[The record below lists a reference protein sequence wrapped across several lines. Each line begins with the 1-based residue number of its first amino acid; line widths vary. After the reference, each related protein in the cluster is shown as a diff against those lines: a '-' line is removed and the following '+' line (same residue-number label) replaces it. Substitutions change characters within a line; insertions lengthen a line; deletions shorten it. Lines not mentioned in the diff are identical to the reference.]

1 MASIMGRK
9 LNLLKFFLFMLL
21 PAICVAELT
30 ETTQTFVINEEEP
43 ENSYVGRLGEGL
55 TDDFGPPYVLMPSGD
70 SSGLTIDK
78 TTGIIT
84 TAAVLDRETKS
95 VYNFVVMS
103 LITES
108 LIQAQVNVR
117 DINDN
122 YPRFNVSKRIE
133 LSESANTGSSIHI
146 GSAIDDDTGDNGI
159 VSYAITSGNE
169 NGNFELKGQLSKPFL
184 YLDLVIKKLLDF
196 ENISNYALVISV
208 VDGGQKTGSVMIQIP
223 ILDAND
229 NPPKF
234 DLSRYSA
241 QVREDQ
247 PVGKSVLKVSAT
259 DQDSMENARIT
270 YTMDYQ
276 KDPDRHFSVEP
287 ATGIIRISKPLDYEK
302 TPAFQLSVIAS
313 DNASQPLRDTTS
325 VEIIVIDINE
335 QPANVNLLF
344 LSNDTTA
351 GHIPENSSV
360 GTPVARISVS
370 DPDNPAVYYSNITVT
385 LQGAEPYFGL
395 ETSNNVTFILYVKSG
410 LDREI
415 HPNFNITILAVDG
428 GSPPL
433 QAAKSFT
440 LWIDDIND
448 HAPQFTQSVYEA
460 SVQEQAQEGSSV
472 IQVQA
477 SDQDT
482 GVNSK
487 ITYGIKSHINNSNW
501 FEIDPSLGIVV
512 VRARDTIDCEENP
525 NPWIIITA
533 TDSGTP
539 PRTGSATLKITVLD
553 VNDMQP
559 QFAHTYYQQ
568 IVPENVQVGS
578 CILTVSADDPDCNG
592 NTQLTYQ
599 LSNSSLQTNDKFSL
613 GISSGQLCV
622 KHPLDYE
629 SQHSYTF
636 QVFAVDNGG
645 LTGDTRVQ
653 ITVTDI
659 NDNRPEFYPRNYSQN
674 LDFIEATNPSK
685 DIVTVVAHDIDSG
698 SYGRVFYRIIAGSQ
712 GGAFTINA
720 QSGLISLSASLPLE
734 EKVYVVEVQAY
745 DGGGLTSILSAT
757 VHISV
762 MGNGSP
768 RPSFERATY
777 SFSVPEKADQSTL
790 VGQVL
795 ATVTPSSGQAIH
807 YSITSGDVDD
817 HFYIDR
823 LSGKIFTNNDRLDHE
838 QTTSFLITVMAETD
852 SPPVFGKTQVN
863 ISVEDINDNAPQ
875 FYTQDVNIHVWED
888 EDMAEVL
895 YKVIATDNDSG
906 QNGTVRYSLVE
917 NRDSTFVIDPI
928 TGDIRLQKSL
938 DYEDIKSYTLVIL
951 ARDMGVPPLST
962 NTTLT
967 VYVTN
972 KNDNPPSFL
981 KTFYEVN
988 VAEDLSLS
996 STFLEVQASDQDMD
1010 QITYSLQEMSDL
1022 FGIWP
1027 NNGHMYLKKPLD
1039 REVQHL
1045 YQLFVIAKDN
1055 GKPTQLSATA
1065 TVRILVTDANDNDPE
1080 FSDDIYI
1087 FPVSEDIVSRT
1098 VVGSVTATDKD
1109 IGVNARLEYGFVV
1122 SPGDFIINTYNGE
1135 ISTAV
1140 AMDREAKATYTMDV
1154 VVRDFGDPSRS
1165 DTTTVKIV
1173 LLDINDNTPQFT
1185 SENRGTV
1192 MENQPKGTNVL
1203 KVNADDPD
1211 NEENGTVSYFFDEQ
1225 GSNAL
1230 SLAHF
1235 ELDPK
1240 SGWIT
1245 TAEVLDYEK
1254 STEYH
1259 VVVMAMDY
1267 GTPQKSSSVTITIS
1281 VLNDINEGDINE
1293 DQNMMVDVV
1302 ENTQVGSIVSRIM
1315 LHPSDNSK
1323 VSYFIFAGNDFDLFS
1338 VNKTN
1343 GDIYCIREIDYEV
1356 SSWHTI
1362 GVHAID
1368 ESLVFP
1374 QTSTIKV
1381 NINVLDE
1388 NDNPPLFERDPVVLS
1403 KPENQP
1409 IGQIVYIF
1417 SATDLDSGVN
1427 GSITYSIQKQEP
1439 DSDFFSLDAQ
1449 TGTLRI
1455 KSVIDYEQTKSVTL
1469 LVRAEDNSPFD
1480 ADRLH
1485 STVLVVINIEDE
1497 NDNTPVFKGYSPL
1510 HVSENMPLGYTI
1522 VKLFAVDLDDNVDN
1536 SGNGVVSY
1544 KIVTGNDGSKFALDS
1559 NTGILAISHEL
1570 DRETQASYTLNVSAT
1585 DRGMP
1590 QHISYLEFTV
1600 MVDNV
1605 NDNKPTFFSKSMY
1618 SVEITENNR
1627 PGDFLIALT
1636 ATDSDQGD
1644 NQQIT
1649 YMLPPGTA
1657 GGKFAIDSKT
1667 GALTVTTILDREEQS
1682 SYEFT
1687 AFVFDNG
1694 NPMLYDTTKVIVKVT
1709 DINDHVPEFQ
1719 QDVLELRIPEN
1730 IDLVAFYTV
1739 QAQDLDEG
1747 KNGEVSYTITDGN
1760 LGDHFSIDRITGQLS
1775 CTYLDREERSLY
1787 NLTIQAQ
1794 DGGFKTTTM
1803 VIHIIILDEND
1814 NAPTFI
1820 QDKYTKRLSEDVQI
1834 GTMVRLVSATDR
1846 DENGNGRITYSLGND
1861 TDGMFKVDSVTGNI
1875 TTARHFD
1882 REKKSKYIFKLVAED
1897 NSQYNRKSTTATVEV
1912 TLENVNDNS
1921 PVFQN
1926 VPYIENVSNG
1936 VPPDTSVV
1944 RVTAVDLDLDQ
1955 INYSLSTSSGP
1966 RSLRAFRIDNING
1979 IIYTGQLTDESKG
1992 YHYLHVMAKDLGTP
2006 ARTTTTVV
2014 QIKVGTDRHQ
2024 HLKFTQNTYY
2034 AQVAE
2039 NSQPG
2044 TSVTSVMAQIMEG
2057 SAQGSIQYTFL
2068 EGNGDNIFSISSSGE
2083 ITVSNNEKLD
2093 YETYYKIQLL
2103 VSASNGDLSGYTL
2116 VEISILDVNDN
2127 APQFAQDPY
2136 YTFIREDVL
2145 IGTTVSQVIATDID
2159 SSVNG
2164 MISYS
2169 ILQTNDQDIVFV
2181 IDDSGHITTHL
2192 PLDFEIVQQYRL
2204 EIEAVDRSV
2213 SSTKTGTCI
2222 VTINVVDV
2230 NDQYPKFPPPREENI
2245 TETTPV
2251 GSQIMKVTAN
2261 DRDTFPPLL
2270 YDFDNNGNQDG
2281 RFAINKFTGD
2291 IVLAKPVDHEETNHY
2306 RVALKVTDGNR
2317 TATTVRD
2324 LYIMD
2329 VNDNSPVFVQSSY
2342 QESVKERTKAN
2353 TLVLDVTASDRDG
2366 GLNGEII
2373 YSIETDVDNGFTI
2386 NPSTGAIKTTREVQF
2401 DPDHQTVQLTVTAKD
2416 KGQPARSTATFV
2428 HLLIEPVNSNAPRF
2442 SSSSSTISVT
2452 ENTQIGSSVAQL
2464 VATDADTYQTI
2475 YYSIR
2480 SGNDNNA
2487 FYISHLSGEI
2497 FVNGKLDREEKAIY
2511 DLDIVAEDNVTPILR
2526 GSIMLHVTIEDV
2538 NDMEPQFGQSNYT
2551 VPPLLETYPP
2561 GNSFLKMLASDSD
2574 LGNHARLRYNIISG
2588 NEADIF
2594 EINGSTGDL
2603 KIAASKSLDYELHT
2617 SHRLVVQA
2625 TDCLDCPLEVPR
2637 LSGMAVVVVG
2647 VTDVN
2652 DHLPEFPVPF
2662 YYTVFN
2668 EEQSVKTPVFQAVAY
2683 DGDSGVYGNLSYFI
2697 SDDRFFRIDPVTG
2710 WVYPKIVFDVEN
2722 LPSTVNDIPGSFS
2735 FIVTVSDGR
2744 NASIGARVVIG
2755 DIDEYPPKF
2764 SKPEYDFSVNG
2775 NAEVGTEV
2783 GQVITSDE
2791 DKGTAGILFYFLN
2804 RHNDYFDVNITTG
2817 MIYVKLGFNSNPGSR
2832 RRRDSDHSRHKRSL
2846 TDADKT
2852 LIIEVKSAVADA
2864 RSKSIV
2870 VTIEVDETCPG
2881 CKIIPEAVVESA
2893 GFGGTTMII
2902 VIVFVV
2908 ILVILIVVI
2917 VFIFVRYKQ
2926 RSKKPVAQV
2935 YDAADFTA
2943 FDFAPDSN
2951 QQGITYNEAPAYN
2964 RSNSNNVTS
2973 EVSEHSHH
2981 SVSSGRGS
2989 VDAEDDEEIC
2999 MINAL
3004 QSDLNQSSGFRSKNM
3019 PDSGIQDDDNT
3030 SEPSV
3035 QNSKDYLA
3043 RLGIDSSQ
3051 IPTKNKNTSFSEE
3064 SLPPFSEEGGVLDSV
3079 DDPLDIDYNRL
3090 GPVDNDS
3097 VPVISII
3104 SGSHHTQPRDL
3115 GFHEPEHYAQPG
3127 SMSSVINSEEEYS
3140 GSYNWD
3146 YLLDWGPQYQPLAHV
3161 FSEIARLK
3169 DDTIQPKKRPIQTV
3183 PQTNSVNM
3191 SIKPQVKMIPPPMI
3205 TGAPPQAQPANR
3217 RSSQSSG
3224 GSSSYK
3230 PPRTIAN
3237 SNNTKPPRTIAN
3249 SNNIKNNVSLPSNAR
3264 SPITHEGG
3272 FNTPLTPSFTPSLLP
3287 LATGAPVAGTHN
3299 HNGHNMPSRQQMGA
3313 PSGHQLVISPPHE
3326 CEEELQI

>member
-1 MASIMGRK
+1 MAAKMVGK
-9 LNLLKFFLFMLL
+9 MNLMKYFLLLLL
-21 PAICVAELT
+21 PVTCVAEAS
-30 ETTQTFVINEEEP
+30 ETKQTFHIDEGLP

-55 TDDFGPPYVLMPSGD
+55 ASNFGPPYLLIPNGD
-70 SSGLTIDK
+70 SSGLNIDLNN
-78 TTGIIT
+78 GYIT
-84 TAAVLDRETKS
+84 TASVLDRETKS
-95 VYNFVVMS
+95 VYNFIVMS
-103 LITES
+103 TS
-108 LIQAQVNVR
+108 DGLIQAEVIVR

-122 YPRFNVSKRIE
+122 YPRFNVSRRIE

-159 VSYAITSGNE
+159 KSYEITSGNE

-184 YLDLVIKKLLDF
+184 YMDLVIKKLLDF
-196 ENISNYALVISV
+196 ENISSYALVIGV
-208 VDGGQKTGSVMIQIP
+208 VDGGDKTGSVMIQVQ

-259 DQDSMENARIT
+259 DQDSNENARIT

-276 KDPDRHFSVEP
+276 KDPDRHFGVEP
-287 ATGIIRISKPLDYEK
+287 TTGIIRINKPLDYEK

-370 DPDNPAVYYSNITVT
+370 DPDNPSVYYSNITVT
-385 LQGAEPYFGL
+385 LQGADPYFAL
-395 ETSNNVTFILYVKSG
+395 ETTNNVTFILYVKAG
-410 LDREI
+410 LDREV

-433 QAAKSFT
+433 QAARSFT
-440 LWIDDIND
+440 LWIDDVND

-477 SDQDT
+477 SDQDA
-482 GVNSK
+482 GVNSH
-487 ITYGIKSHINNSNW
+487 ITYGIKSHVNNSNW
-501 FEIDPSLGIVV
+501 FDIEPSLGIVV

-539 PRTGSATLKITVLD
+539 PKTGSATVQITVLD

-613 GISSGQLCV
+613 GISSGQICV
-622 KHPLDYE
+622 QQPLDYE
-629 SQHSYTF
+629 TQQSYTF
-636 QVFAVDNGG
+636 QVFAVDSGG

-674 LDFIEATNPSK
+674 LDFVEATNPSK

-698 SYGRVFYRIIAGSQ
+698 SYGRVFYRIISGSQ

-734 EKVYVVEVQAY
+734 EKVYVVEVEAY
-745 DGGGLTSILSAT
+745 DGGGLASVQAAT
-757 VHISV
+757 VYISV

-807 YSITSGDVDD
+807 YSISSGDVDN

-823 LSGKIFTNNDRLDHE
+823 LSGKIFTNDDQLDHE

-863 ISVEDINDNAPQ
+863 ISVEDINDNAPE
-875 FYTQDVNIHVWED
+875 FFTQDVDIHVWED

-895 YKVIATDNDSG
+895 YKVIATDKDSG

-917 NRDSTFVIDPI
+917 NRDSTFIIDQV
-928 TGDIRLQKSL
+928 TGEIRLQKSL
-938 DYEDIKSYTLVIL
+938 DYEDIKFYTLVIS
-951 ARDMGVPPLST
+951 ARDLGDPPQST
-962 NTTLT
+962 TTNLN

-996 STFLEVQASDQDMD
+996 STFLEVQASDRDMD
-1010 QITYSLQEMSDL
+1010 QITYSLQEVSDL

-1045 YQLFVIAKDN
+1045 YQLYVIAKDN
-1055 GKPTQLSATA
+1055 GKPSQLTATA

-1080 FSDDIYI
+1080 FSDNLYI
-1087 FPVSEDIVSRT
+1087 FAVSEDIASRT
-1098 VVGSVTATDKD
+1098 VVGSVSATDQD
-1109 IGVNARLEYGFVV
+1109 INDNARLEYAFVV
-1122 SPGDFIINTYNGE
+1122 QQSDFIINIYNGE
-1135 ISTAV
+1135 ISTSV
-1140 AMDREAKATYTMDV
+1140 AMDREAQSTYTMDV
-1154 VVRDFGDPSRS
+1154 MVRDFGTPSRS
-1165 DTTTVKIV
+1165 DTTTVRIV

-1185 SENRGTV
+1185 SDNRGSV
-1192 MENQPKGTNVL
+1192 MENQPKGTDVL
-1203 KVNADDPD
+1203 KVSAQDPD
-1211 NEENGTVSYFFDEQ
+1211 NEENGTVSYYFDEQ

-1230 SLAHF
+1230 SLKHF

-1245 TAEVLDYEK
+1245 TAEVLDYERN
-1254 STEYH
+1254 TEYS
-1259 VVVMAMDY
+1259 VVVVAVDY
-1267 GTPQKSSSVTITIS
+1267 GTPQKSSSVIITIS

-1293 DQNMMVDVV
+1293 DQNMTVDVV
-1302 ENTQVGSIVSRIM
+1302 ENTRVGSIVDRIK
-1315 LHPSDNSK
+1315 LHPTDNSK
-1323 VSYFIFAGNDFDLFS
+1323 VSYFIFAGNDFELFS
-1338 VNKTN
+1338 VNKSN
-1343 GDIYCIREIDYEV
+1343 GDIYCIRDIDYEV

-1381 NINVLDE
+1381 NINVLDV
-1388 NDNPPLFERDPVVLS
+1388 NDNPPLFERNPIILS

-1427 GSITYSIQKQEP
+1427 GSITYSIQNQEP
-1439 DSDFFSLDAQ
+1439 DSGFLSLDAQ
-1449 TGTLRI
+1449 TGALRI
-1455 KSVIDYEQTKSVTL
+1455 KSMIDYEQTKTVTL
-1469 LVRAEDNSPFD
+1469 LVQAEDNSPVST
-1480 ADRLH
+1480 DRLH

-1497 NDNTPVFKGYSPL
+1497 NDNAPKFGSYPPI
-1510 HVSENMPLGYTI
+1510 HVLENMPVGYTI
-1522 VKLFAVDLDDNVDN
+1522 VKLFAVDLDDNVEN

-1544 KIVTGNDGSKFALDS
+1544 KIVTGNDGAKFTLDS
-1559 NTGILAISHEL
+1559 NTGILSIGNEL
-1570 DRETQASYTLNVSAT
+1570 DRETKASYALNVSAT

-1590 QHISYLEFTV
+1590 QHTSFLELTIL
-1600 MVDNV
+1600 VDNV
-1605 NDNKPTFFSKSMY
+1605 NDNPPTFFSKRVY
-1618 SVEITENNR
+1618 NVDIIENNS

-1636 ATDSDQGD
+1636 ATDSDLGD

-1657 GGKFAIDSKT
+1657 GGKFAIDSQT

-1694 NPMLYDTTKVIVKVT
+1694 NPMLYDTTKVVVKVT
-1709 DINDHVPEFQ
+1709 DVNDHVPQFQ
-1719 QDVLELRIPEN
+1719 QSVLELRIPEN

-1739 QAQDLDEG
+1739 RAQDLDEG
-1747 KNGEVSYTITDGN
+1747 RNGEISYTITDGN
-1760 LGDHFSIDRITGQLS
+1760 LGDHFSIDRVTGQLS
-1775 CTYLDREERSLY
+1775 CTYLDREERSEY

-1794 DGGFKTTTM
+1794 DGGLNSRTM
-1803 VIHIIILDEND
+1803 LIHITVLDEND

-1820 QDKYTKRLSEDVQI
+1820 QDKYTKRISEDVEI

-1882 REKKSKYIFKLVAED
+1882 HEKKSRYIFKLVAED

-1912 TLENVNDNS
+1912 TLDNVNDNS
-1921 PVFQN
+1921 PIFQN
-1926 VPYIENVSNG
+1926 VPYIANISF
-1936 VPPDTSVV
+1936 DATADR
-1944 RVTAVDLDLDQ
+1944 RVIRVMATDRDLDQ
-1955 INYSLSTSSGP
+1955 ISYSLSTSSGD
-1966 RSLRAFRIDNING
+1966 RSLRAFRIDNNG
-1979 IIYTGQLTDESKG
+1979 DIYTRQFTTESKG
-1992 YHYLHVMAKDLGTP
+1992 YHYLHVMAKDLGSP
-2006 ARTTTTVV
+2006 SRTTTTVV
-2014 QIKVGTDRHQ
+2014 QIKVGNERHA
-2024 HLKFTQNTYY
+2024 HLKFTQDTYY
-2034 AQVAE
+2034 AQLEE
-2039 NSQPG
+2039 NSNTG
-2044 TSVTSVMAQIMEG
+2044 TVVTTVTAQVMEG
-2057 SAQGSIQYTFL
+2057 SLQGSIQYSFV
-2068 EGNGDNIFSISSSGE
+2068 EGNNDNIFSISSSGE
-2083 ITVSNNEKLD
+2083 IRVNNNEKLD
-2093 YETYYKIQLL
+2093 YEMYEKIQLL
-2103 VSASNGDLSGYTL
+2103 VSARNGDLVGYSL
-2116 VEISILDVNDN
+2116 VEIAVLDMNDN

-2136 YTFIREDVL
+2136 FTFIREDVP
-2145 IGTTVSQVIATDID
+2145 IGTTVSQVIATDLD

-2169 ILQTNDQDIVFV
+2169 ILQTNDQDVVFV
-2181 IDDSGHITTHL
+2181 INDSGHITTHL
-2192 PLDFEIVQQYRL
+2192 PLDFEIVQKYHL
-2204 EIEAVDRSV
+2204 EIEAVDRALTA
-2213 SSTKTGTCI
+2213 TKTGTCV

-2230 NDQYPKFPPPREENI
+2230 NDQSPKFPPPRDENI
-2245 TETTPV
+2245 TETTAV
-2251 GSQIMKVTAN
+2251 GSQIMRVTAN

-2270 YDFDNNGNQDG
+2270 YDFTHDSNQEG

-2291 IVLAKPVDHEETNHY
+2291 VVLARPVDHEGTNHY
-2306 RVALKVTDGNR
+2306 VVGLQVTDGNK
-2317 TATTVRD
+2317 TVPTKIN

-2329 VNDNSPVFVQSSY
+2329 VNDNSPMFVQSSY
-2342 QESVKERTKAN
+2342 QETVMESTLAN
-2353 TLVLDVTASDRDG
+2353 VLVLYVTATDLDSG
-2366 GLNGEII
+2366 TNGEII
-2373 YSIETDVDNGFTI
+2373 YSIETGVDSGFTI
-2386 NPSTGAIKTTREVQF
+2386 DPSTGAITTTREVQF
-2401 DPDHQTVQLTVTAKD
+2401 DPDHQTVQLTVTATD

-2428 HLLIEPVNSNAPRF
+2428 HLVIEPVNSNAPRF
-2442 SSSSSTISVT
+2442 SSSSSTISVM

-2464 VATDADTYQTI
+2464 VATDADSYQTI

-2480 SGNDNNA
+2480 SGNDNNV

-2497 FVNGKLDREEKAIY
+2497 FVNGKLDREVKAEY

-2538 NDMEPQFGQSNYT
+2538 NDVKPRFGQTNYT
-2551 VPPLLETYPP
+2551 VPPLLETYPS
-2561 GNSFLKMLASDSD
+2561 GSSFLTMLASDGD
-2574 LGNHARLRYNIISG
+2574 IENHARLQYNIVSG
-2588 NEADIF
+2588 NEAGIF
-2594 EINGSTGDL
+2594 EINSSSGDL

-2617 SHRLVVQA
+2617 SHRLVIQA
-2625 TDCLDCPLEVPR
+2625 TDCLDCPPGVPR
-2637 LSGMAVVVVG
+2637 LSGMAVVIVD

-2652 DHLPEFPVPF
+2652 DHIPEFPVPF

-2668 EEQSVKTPVFQAVAY
+2668 EEQSVKTPVFQAVAH
-2683 DGDSGVYGNLSYFI
+2683 DGDSGIFGELSYSI
-2697 SDDRFFRIDPVTG
+2697 SDDRFFRIDPNTG

-2722 LPSTVNDIPGSFS
+2722 LPTTVNDVPGSFT

-2744 NASIGARVVIG
+2744 NATVGARVVIG
-2755 DIDEYPPKF
+2755 DIDEFPPKF
-2764 SKPEYDFSVNG
+2764 SKPEYSFTVKG

-2783 GQVITSDE
+2783 GQVVTSDD
-2791 DKGTAGILFYFLN
+2791 DKGSAGILYYFLN

-2817 MIYVKLGFNSNPGSR
+2817 IIYVKLGFNSNPGSR
-2832 RRRDSDHSRHKRSL
+2832 RRRDAEHFRHKRSIA
-2846 TDADKT
+2846 DADKT

-2864 RSKSIV
+2864 RSKSAV
-2870 VTIEVDETCPG
+2870 VAIEVDESCTG
-2881 CKIIPEAVVESA
+2881 CQIIPEQTVDSA

-2908 ILVILIVVI
+2908 VLVILVVVI

-2935 YDAADFTA
+2935 YDATDFTA
-2943 FDFAPDSN
+2943 FDFPPNSP
-2951 QQGITYNEAPAYN
+2951 QQGITYNEAPTYN
-2964 RSNSNNVTS
+2964 RSNSNNITS

-2989 VDAEDDEEIC
+2989 VEAEDDEEIC

-3064 SLPPFSEEGGVLDSV
+3064 SLPPFSEESGVLDTV
-3079 DDPLDIDYNRL
+3079 DDPLDIDYTRL
-3090 GPVDNDS
+3090 EPVDNE
-3097 VPVISII
+3097 VGPPISMI

-3183 PQTNSVNM
+3183 PQINSVNT
-3191 SIKPQVKMIPPPMI
+3191 SLKPQVKMIPPPMI
-3205 TGAPPQAQPANR
+3205 TNAPPQAMSQPANR
-3217 RSSQSSG
+3217 RSSQSSA
-3224 GSSSYK
+3224 GSSSY
-3230 PPRTIAN
+3230 
-3237 SNNTKPPRTIAN
+3237 KPPRTIAN
-3249 SNNIKNNVSLPSNAR
+3249 SNNIKNNVSLPSNPR

-3272 FNTPLTPSFTPSLLP
+3272 FNPPLTPSFTPSLLP
-3287 LATGAPVAGTHN
+3287 LATGAPVTSTHN
-3299 HNGHNMPSRQQMGA
+3299 HSGQSMSNRQQMGV

-3326 CEEELQI
+3326 CDQELRI

>member
-1 MASIMGRK
+1 MEV
-9 LNLLKFFLFMLL
+9 LLKMGLFKAIFVLLLL
-21 PAICVAELT
+21 PVICSAEG
-30 ETTQTFVINEEEP
+30 ETKQTFEIDEEKP
-43 ENSYVGRLGEGL
+43 ANSYVGRLGEGL
-55 TDDFGPPYVLMPSGD
+55 DDTFGPPYTLIPNGD
-70 SSGLTIDK
+70 SLGLTIDIN
-78 TTGIIT
+78 TGIIT
-84 TAAVLDRETKS
+84 TASVLDRETKS
-95 VYNFVVMS
+95 SYNFIVMS
-103 LITES
+103 LLTDN
-108 LIQAQVNVR
+108 LIQAEVIVR

-208 VDGGQKTGSVMIQIP
+208 VDGGQKTGSVMIQVP

-247 PVGKSVLKVSAT
+247 LVGKSVLKVSAT

-276 KDPDRHFSVEP
+276 KDPDRHFRVDP
-287 ATGIIRISKPLDYEK
+287 TTGIIRINKPLDYEK

-344 LSNDTTA
+344 LSNETTA

-370 DPDNPAVYYSNITVT
+370 DPDNPTVYYSNITVT
-385 LQGAEPYFGL
+385 LQGADPYFGL
-395 ETSNNVTFILYVKSG
+395 ETSNNVTFILYVKAG
-410 LDREI
+410 LDREL

-440 LWIDDIND
+440 LWIDDVND
-448 HAPQFTQSVYEA
+448 HAPQFTQNIYEA

-477 SDQDT
+477 SDQDA
-482 GVNSK
+482 GPNSH
-487 ITYGIKSHINNSNW
+487 ITYGIKSHLNNSDW

-525 NPWIIITA
+525 NPWITITA
-533 TDSGTP
+533 TDSGMP

-559 QFAHTYYQQ
+559 QFAHTYYHQ

-599 LSNSSLQTNDKFSL
+599 LSNSSLQTSDKFTL
-613 GISSGQLCV
+613 GISSGEICI

-629 SQHSYTF
+629 TQHSYTF

-698 SYGRVFYRIIAGSQ
+698 NYGRVFYRIISGSQ

-734 EKVYVVEVQAY
+734 EKVYVVEVEAY
-745 DGGGLTSILSAT
+745 DGGGLASLLAAT

-777 SFSVPEKADQSTL
+777 SFSVPEKAAQSTL

-795 ATVTPSSGQAIH
+795 AIVTPSNGQAIH
-807 YSITSGDVDD
+807 YSITSGDVDN

-823 LSGKIFTNNDRLDHE
+823 LSGKIFTNDDRLDHE

-895 YKVIATDNDSG
+895 YKVIATDSDG
-906 QNGTVRYSLVE
+906 GVNGTVRYSLVE
-917 NRDSTFVIDPI
+917 NRDSTFVIDPVS
-928 TGDIRLQKSL
+928 GDIRLQKSL
-938 DYEDIKSYTLVIL
+938 DYEDIKSYTLVIQ
-951 ARDMGVPPLST
+951 ARDMGIPPLST
-962 NTTLT
+962 NTTLN
-967 VYVTN
+967 VFVTN
-972 KNDNPPSFL
+972 KNDNPPTFL

-996 STFLEVQASDQDMD
+996 STFLEVQASDLDMD
-1010 QITYSLQEMSDL
+1010 QITYTLQEVSDL

-1027 NNGHMYLKKPLD
+1027 NNGHMYLKMPLD

-1065 TVRILVTDANDNDPE
+1065 TVLILVTDANDNFPE
-1080 FSDDIYI
+1080 FSDNLYI
-1087 FPVSEDIVSRT
+1087 FPVSEDVASRT
-1098 VVGSVTATDKD
+1098 VVGSVTATDRD
-1109 IGVNARLEYGFVV
+1109 IADNAKLEYSFVV
-1122 SPGDFIINTYNGE
+1122 PQTEFIINTYNGE
-1135 ISTAV
+1135 ISTSMAI
-1140 AMDREAKATYTMDV
+1140 DREVKATYTMNV
-1154 VVRDFGDPSRS
+1154 SVRDFGVPSHT
-1165 DTTTVKIV
+1165 DTTVVKIV

-1192 MENQPKGTNVL
+1192 MENQAKGTNVIQ
-1203 KVNADDPD
+1203 VNAIDPD
-1211 NEENGTVSYFFDEQ
+1211 SEENGTVSYFFDEQ
-1225 GSNAL
+1225 GTDAL

-1240 SGWIT
+1240 SGWLT

-1254 STEYH
+1254 SIKYH
-1259 VVVMAMDY
+1259 VVVVAVDY
-1267 GTPQKSSSVTITIS
+1267 GTPQKSSSATITIS
-1281 VLNDINEGDINE
+1281 VLNDVNEGYINE
-1293 DQNMMVDVV
+1293 DINMTIGVV
-1302 ENTQVGSIVSRIM
+1302 ENTPVGSIVGRVK
-1315 LHPSDNSK
+1315 LHQTDNSK
-1323 VSYFIFAGNDFDLFS
+1323 VSYFIFAGNDFSLFS
-1338 VNKTN
+1338 VNHTN
-1343 GDIYCIREIDYEV
+1343 GDIYCIRDIDYEV

-1368 ESLVFP
+1368 QSLVFP

-1388 NDNPPLFERDPVVLS
+1388 NDNPPLFERDPVMLT
-1403 KPENQP
+1403 KPENQQV
-1409 IGQIVYIF
+1409 GQIVYIF
-1417 SATDLDSGVN
+1417 SATDRDSGVN
-1427 GSITYSIQKQEP
+1427 GSITYSIESQEP
-1439 DSDFFSLDAQ
+1439 QLDFFSLDAN

-1455 KSVIDYEQTKSVTL
+1455 KSVIDYEQTKTVTL
-1469 LVRAEDNSPFD
+1469 LVRAEDKSPYP
-1480 ADRLH
+1480 ADRLQ
-1485 STVLVVINIEDE
+1485 STVVVVITIEDE
-1497 NDNTPVFKGYSPL
+1497 NDNTPLFKSYSPL
-1510 HVSENMPLGYTI
+1510 HVLENIPVGDAV

-1544 KIVTGNDGSKFALDS
+1544 KIVAGNDGSKFALDS
-1559 NTGILAISHEL
+1559 HTGILSISHEL
-1570 DRETQASYTLNVSAT
+1570 DRETTGSYTLNISAT

-1590 QHISYLEFTV
+1590 QHMSYLEFSIV
-1600 MVDNV
+1600 VDNV
-1605 NDNKPTFFSKSMY
+1605 NDNPPTFLKRVY
-1618 SVEITENNR
+1618 NVEVTENNSQD
-1627 PGDFLIALT
+1627 DFLIALT
-1636 ATDSDQGD
+1636 ATDVDIGD
-1644 NQQIT
+1644 DQQIT

-1657 GGKFAIDSKT
+1657 GGKFIINSKT
-1667 GALTVTTILDREEQS
+1667 GALKVTSILDREEQS

-1694 NPMLYDTTKVIVKVT
+1694 NPVLYDTATVIVKVT
-1709 DINDHVPEFQ
+1709 DVNDHTPVFQ
-1719 QDVLELRIPEN
+1719 QSVLELRIPEN

-1739 QAQDLDEG
+1739 RAQDLDEG
-1747 KNGEVSYTITDGN
+1747 KNGELSYTILDGN
-1760 LGDHFSIDRITGQLS
+1760 LGDHFSIDRTTGQLS
-1775 CTYLDREERSLY
+1775 CTYLDREDRSSY

-1794 DGGFKTTTM
+1794 DGGFKTASM
-1803 VIHIIILDEND
+1803 VIQVMVLDEND

-1834 GTMVRLVSATDR
+1834 GTMVRLVSASDR

-1882 REKKSKYIFKLVAED
+1882 HEKKSKYIFKLVAED
-1897 NSQYNRKSTTATVEV
+1897 NSQYNRKSTTATIEV
-1912 TLENVNDNS
+1912 TLDNVNDNS
-1921 PVFQN
+1921 PIFQN
-1926 VPYIENVSNG
+1926 VPYIANINYS
-1936 VPPDTSVV
+1936 VPSGTFVV
-1944 RVTAVDLDLDQ
+1944 RVKAADLDLDQ
-1955 INYSLSTSSGP
+1955 INYSLSTTSGD
-1966 RSLRAFRIDNING
+1966 RSLRYFRIDAING
-1979 IIYTGQLTDESKG
+1979 DIYTRAFQAEAKG
-1992 YHYLHVMAKDLGTP
+1992 YHYLHVIAKDLGLP
-2006 ARTTTTVV
+2006 SRTTTTVV
-2014 QIKVGTDRHQ
+2014 QIMVGTDRHA
-2024 HLKFTQNTYY
+2024 HLKFTSPTYY
-2034 AQVAE
+2034 AQVEE
-2039 NSQPG
+2039 NSAPG
-2044 TSVTSVMAQIMEG
+2044 TSVIGVLAQVMEG
-2057 SAQGSIQYTFL
+2057 SLQGNIQYAFV
-2068 EGNGDNIFSISSSGE
+2068 EGNSDNIFSISSSGE
-2083 ITVSNNEKLD
+2083 ITVKNNDKLD
-2093 YETYYKIQLL
+2093 YETFEKIQLL
-2103 VSASNGDLSGYTL
+2103 VSAKNGDLSGYAL
-2116 VEISILDVNDN
+2116 VEVSVLDVNDN

-2136 YTFIREDVL
+2136 YTFIREDVP
-2145 IGTTVSQVIATDID
+2145 IGTTVSQVIATDLD

-2181 IDDSGHITTHL
+2181 IDNSGHITTHL

-2204 EIEAVDRSV
+2204 EIEAVDTGL

-2230 NDQYPKFPPPREENI
+2230 NDQYPKFPPPREENV

-2291 IVLAKPVDHEETNHY
+2291 IILAKPVDHEGTNHY
-2306 RVALKVTDGNR
+2306 RVALKVTDGNK

-2329 VNDNSPVFVQSSY
+2329 VNDNAPMFVQSNY
-2342 QESVKERTKAN
+2342 QESVKERTMAN
-2353 TLVLDVTASDRDG
+2353 TLVLHVTASDHDS
-2366 GLNGEII
+2366 GLNGEIV
-2373 YSIETDVDNGFTI
+2373 YGIETAVDTGFTI
-2386 NPSTGAIKTTREVQF
+2386 NPTTGAITTTREVQF
-2401 DPDHQTVQLTVTAKD
+2401 DPDHPTVQLTVTATD
-2416 KGQPARSTATFV
+2416 RGQLARSTATYV
-2428 HLLIEPVNSNAPRF
+2428 HLIIEPVNNNAPRF
-2442 SSSSSTISVT
+2442 SSSSSTISVV
-2452 ENTQIGSSVAQL
+2452 ENTQVGSSVAQL
-2464 VATDADTYQTI
+2464 VATDADVYQTI
-2475 YYSIR
+2475 HYSIR
-2480 SGNDNNA
+2480 SGNNNNA
-2487 FYISHLSGEI
+2487 FYINHTSGEI
-2497 FVNGKLDREEKAIY
+2497 FVNGKLNREEIADY
-2511 DLDIVAEDNVTPILR
+2511 DLDIVAEDNVTPIMR

-2538 NDMEPQFGQSNYT
+2538 NDMEPRFGQTNYT

-2561 GNSFLKMLASDSD
+2561 STSFLKMLAMDSD
-2574 LGNHARLRYNIISG
+2574 LGNHAKLHYSIISG
-2588 NEADIF
+2588 NDANIF
-2594 EINGSTGDL
+2594 EINSSTGDL

-2625 TDCLDCPLEVPR
+2625 TDCLDCPVNVPR
-2637 LSGMAVVVVG
+2637 LSGIAVVVID

-2668 EEQSVKTPVFQAVAY
+2668 EEQSVKTQVFQAVAF
-2683 DGDSGVYGNLSYFI
+2683 DGDAGRYGELSYAI
-2697 SDDRFFRIDPVTG
+2697 SDDRFFRIDPITG
-2710 WVYPKIVFDVEN
+2710 WVYPKIVFNVES
-2722 LPSTVNDIPGSFS
+2722 LPTNINDIPGSFS

-2744 NASIGARVVIG
+2744 NASVGARVVIG
-2755 DIDEYPPKF
+2755 DIDEYPPQF
-2764 SKPEYDFSVNG
+2764 SKPEYEFSVAG
-2775 NAEVGTEV
+2775 NAEVGAEV
-2783 GQVITSDE
+2783 GQVLTTDADQGSAKIPY
-2791 DKGTAGILFYFLN
+2791 YFLN

-2817 MIYVKLGFNSNPGSR
+2817 MIYVKLGFNSNPGNR
-2832 RRRDSDHSRHKRSL
+2832 RRRDADHSRHKRSL
-2846 TDADKT
+2846 SDADKT
-2852 LIIEVKSAVADA
+2852 LIIEVKSAVANS
-2864 RSKSIV
+2864 RSKSTV
-2870 VTIEVDETCPG
+2870 VTIAVDESCSG
-2881 CKIIPEAVVESA
+2881 CQIIPPVTKNPE

-2908 ILVILIVVI
+2908 VLVILIIVI
-2917 VFIFVRYKQ
+2917 VLIFVRYKQ

-2935 YDAADFTA
+2935 YDATDFNG
-2943 FDFAPDSN
+2943 FDFPQNPDQSG
-2951 QQGITYNEAPAYN
+2951 GITYDEAPTYS
-2964 RSNSNNVTS
+2964 RSNSNNITS

-2989 VDAEDDEEIC
+2989 VEAEDDAEIC
-2999 MINAL
+2999 MINSL

-3064 SLPPFSEEGGVLDSV
+3064 SLPPFSEEGGGLDTV

-3090 GPVDNDS
+3090 GPVDNEPS
-3097 VPVISII
+3097 ISVIS
-3104 SGSHHTQPRDL
+3104 SSHHTQPRDL

-3183 PQTNSVNM
+3183 PQTNSV
-3191 SIKPQVKMIPPPMI
+3191 STTLKPQVKMIPPPMI
-3205 TGAPPQAQPANR
+3205 TNAPPQALSQSATR

-3230 PPRTIAN
+3230 PPRTLA
-3237 SNNTKPPRTIAN
+3237 K

-3264 SPITHEGG
+3264 SPITNEGG
-3272 FNTPLTPSFTPSLLP
+3272 FNPPLTPSFTPSLLP
-3287 LATGAPVAGTHN
+3287 LATGAPVAGTPN
-3299 HNGHNMPSRQQMGA
+3299 HSGHGIPNRQQMGV
-3313 PSGHQLVISPPHE
+3313 PMGHQLVISPPHE
-3326 CEEELQI
+3326 QEQELRI

>member
-1 MASIMGRK
+1 MAVSKKMGLFKVFSI
-9 LNLLKFFLFMLL
+9 LLL
-21 PAICVAELT
+21 PLFCGAQDS
-30 ETTQTFVINEEEP
+30 ETTQSFMIDEEKP
-43 ENSYVGRLGEGL
+43 NNSYVGTLGEGL
-55 TDDFGPPYVLMPSGD
+55 DATFGPPYTLMPNGD
-70 SSGLTIDK
+70 SSGLKIDL
-78 TTGIIT
+78 TNGIIT
-84 TAAVLDRETKS
+84 TASVLDRETKS
-95 VYNFVVMS
+95 EYNFIVMS
-103 LITES
+103 VLNDK
-108 LIQAQVNVR
+108 LIQADVQVR

-122 YPRFNVSKRIE
+122 KPRFNVSSRIE

-169 NGNFELKGQLSKPFL
+169 NGNFELKGKLSKPFL

-276 KDPDRHFSVEP
+276 KDPERHFNVEP
-287 ATGIIRISKPLDYEK
+287 TTGVIRVNKPLDYEK

-313 DNASQPLRDTTS
+313 DNASEPLRDTTS

-344 LSNDTTA
+344 LSNETTA
-351 GHIPENSSV
+351 GHIPENTNV

-370 DPDNPAVYYSNITVT
+370 DPDNPNVYYSNITVT
-385 LQGAEPYFGL
+385 LQGADPYFGL
-395 ETSNNVTFILYVKSG
+395 ETSNNVTFILYVKAG
-410 LDREI
+410 LDRESY
-415 HPNFNITILAVDG
+415 PNFNITILAVDG

-433 QAAKSFT
+433 QATKFFT

-448 HAPQFTQSVYEA
+448 HAPQFTQSIYEA
-460 SVQEQAQEGSSV
+460 SVLEQAQEGSSV

-477 SDQDT
+477 SDQDI
-482 GVNSK
+482 GVNSQL
-487 ITYGIKSHINNSNW
+487 TYGIKSHLNNSNW
-501 FEIDPSLGIVV
+501 FEIDPSLGIVI

-533 TDSGTP
+533 TDSGSP
-539 PRTGSATLKITVLD
+539 PRTGSATVKITVLD

-599 LSNSSLQTNDKFSL
+599 LSNSSVQTDDKFSL
-613 GISSGQLCV
+613 GVSSGELCV
-622 KHPLDYE
+622 KRSLDYE
-629 SQHSYTF
+629 TQHSYTF
-636 QVFAVDNGG
+636 QVFAIDNGG

-698 SYGRVFYRIIAGSQ
+698 NYGRVFYRIIAGSQ

-720 QSGLISLSASLPLE
+720 QSGLISLSASLPQE

-745 DGGGLTSILSAT
+745 DGGGLTSLHAAT

-762 MGNGSP
+762 MGSGSP

-777 SFSVPEKADQSTL
+777 SFSVPEKAAQSKL

-795 ATVTPSSGQAIH
+795 ATVTPNSGQAIH
-807 YSITSGDVDD
+807 YSITSGDVDN

-838 QTTSFLITVMAETD
+838 QTPNFLIIVMAETD

-875 FYTQDVNIHVWED
+875 FYTQDVDIHVWED

-895 YKVIATDNDSG
+895 YKVIATDRDSG

-917 NRDSTFVIDPI
+917 NRDSTFVIDQV
-928 TGDIRLQKSL
+928 GGEIRLQKSL
-938 DYEDIKSYTLVIL
+938 DYEDIKSYTLVVG
-951 ARDMGVPPLST
+951 AHDMGVPPLST
-962 NTTLT
+962 NMTLN
-967 VYVTN
+967 VHVTN
-972 KNDNPPSFL
+972 KNDNPPTFL

-988 VAEDLSLS
+988 VVENLSLS
-996 STFLEVQASDQDMD
+996 ATFLEVQASDRDMD
-1010 QITYSLQEMSDL
+1010 QISYSLQEVSNI

-1027 NNGHMYLKKPLD
+1027 NNGHMYLKMPLD

-1065 TVRILVTDANDNDPE
+1065 TVRILVTDANDNNPE
-1080 FSDDIYI
+1080 FSDNIYI
-1087 FPVSEDIVSRT
+1087 FPVSEDIAART
-1098 VVGSVTATDKD
+1098 VVGSVTATDQD
-1109 IGVNARLEYGFVV
+1109 IGDNAKLEYAFV
-1122 SPGDFIINTYNGE
+1122 DHQDHFIINTYNGE
-1135 ISTAV
+1135 ISTSV
-1140 AMDREAKATYTMDV
+1140 ALDREAKSTYTITV
-1154 VVRDFGDPSRS
+1154 TVRDFGVPSLS
-1165 DTTTVKIV
+1165 DTTMVKIV
-1173 LLDINDNTPQFT
+1173 LLDINDNTPQFA
-1185 SENRGTV
+1185 SGHMGTV
-1192 MENQPKGTNVL
+1192 MENKAKGTNVL
-1203 KVNADDPD
+1203 QVHAVDPD
-1211 NEENGTVSYFFDEQ
+1211 NEENGTVSYFFNEQ
-1225 GSNAL
+1225 GSNAV
-1230 SLAHF
+1230 SLTHF

-1259 VVVMAMDY
+1259 LVVVAMDY
-1267 GTPQKSSSVTITIS
+1267 GTPQMSSSATITVS
-1281 VLNDINEGDINE
+1281 VLDDINEGDINE
-1293 DQNMMVDVV
+1293 DKNLTIDLV
-1302 ENTQVGSIVSRIM
+1302 ENTPVGSIVGRIR
-1315 LHPSDNSK
+1315 LHQTDNSK

-1343 GDIYCIREIDYEV
+1343 GDIYCIRDIDYEV

-1368 ESLVFP
+1368 ASLVFP

-1388 NDNPPLFERDPVVLS
+1388 NDNPPLFEKDPVMLK
-1403 KPENQP
+1403 KPENQQ

-1417 SATDLDSGVN
+1417 SATDRDSGVN

-1439 DSDFFSLDAQ
+1439 EFDFFSLDAVS
-1449 TGTLRI
+1449 GALRI
-1455 KSVIDYEQTKSVTL
+1455 KSVIDYEQTKNIAL
-1469 LVRAEDNSPFD
+1469 LVRAEDNSPF
-1480 ADRLH
+1480 ATDRLH
-1485 STVLVVINIEDE
+1485 STVVVLVSIEDE
-1497 NDNTPVFKGYSPL
+1497 NDNRPVFKSYSPL
-1510 HVSENMPLGYTI
+1510 HVLENVPIGYAI

-1544 KIVTGNDGSKFALDS
+1544 KIVDGNDGSKFALDS
-1559 NTGILAISHEL
+1559 HTGMLSVSHEL
-1570 DRETQASYTLNVSAT
+1570 DRESKESYTLNVSAT

-1590 QHISYLEFTV
+1590 QHVTYLTLNIV
-1600 MVDNV
+1600 VGNV
-1605 NDNKPTFFSKSMY
+1605 NDNPPTFFSKSVY
-1618 SVEITENNR
+1618 TVEISENNSQ
-1627 PGDFLIALT
+1627 GDFLMALT

-1657 GGKFAIDSKT
+1657 GGKFAIDSNT
-1667 GALTVTTILDREEQS
+1667 GALTVTAVLDREEQS

-1694 NPMLYDTTKVIVKVT
+1694 NPMLYDTAKVIVKVT
-1709 DINDHVPEFQ
+1709 DVNDHAPVFQ
-1719 QDVLELRIPEN
+1719 QSIIELRIPEN
-1730 IDLVAFYTV
+1730 IDLMAFYTV
-1739 QAQDLDEG
+1739 RAQDLDQG
-1747 KNGEVSYTITDGN
+1747 NNGEVSYSITDGN
-1760 LGDHFSIDRITGQLS
+1760 IGNHFSIDRVTGQLS
-1775 CTYLDREERSLY
+1775 CTYLDREDRPSY

-1794 DGGFKTTTM
+1794 DGGFQTTTM
-1803 VIHIIILDEND
+1803 VIHIIVLDEND

-1820 QDKYTKRLSEDVQI
+1820 QDKYTKRMSEDVQI

-1875 TTARHFD
+1875 TTTRHFD

-1912 TLENVNDNS
+1912 TIDNVNDNS
-1921 PVFQN
+1921 PIFQN
-1926 VPYIENVSNG
+1926 VPYIETVNDSASSN
-1936 VPPDTSVV
+1936 TFIV

-1955 INYSLSTSSGP
+1955 INYSLSNTSGD
-1966 RSLRAFRIDNING
+1966 RSLRYFRIEDNNG
-1979 IIYTGQLTDESKG
+1979 DIYTRQFTSEAKG
-1992 YHYLHVMAKDLGTP
+1992 YHYLHVIAKDLGSP
-2006 ARTTTTVV
+2006 SRTTTTVV
-2014 QIKVGTDRHQ
+2014 QIKVGTDIHE
-2024 HLKFTQNTYY
+2024 HLQFTERTYY

-2039 NSQPG
+2039 NSDPG
-2044 TSVTSVMAQIMEG
+2044 TQVAKVTAQVMEG
-2057 SAQGSIQYTFL
+2057 TAQGNTQYTFL
-2068 EGNGDNIFSISSSGE
+2068 EGNSDNIFSISGSGD
-2083 ITVSNNEKLD
+2083 ITVINNEKLD
-2093 YETYYKIQLL
+2093 YETYDKVQLL
-2103 VSASNGDLSGYTL
+2103 VSAKNGGLPAYTL
-2116 VEISILDVNDN
+2116 VEVNIQDTNDN
-2127 APQFAQDPY
+2127 APLFAQDPY

-2145 IGTTVSQVIATDID
+2145 IGTTVSQVIATDLD
-2159 SSVNG
+2159 STVNG

-2169 ILQTNDQDIVFV
+2169 ILQPNDQDLVFV

-2204 EIEAVDRSV
+2204 QIEAVDKGQ
-2213 SSTKTGTCI
+2213 STLTGTCI
-2222 VTINVVDV
+2222 VTINVVDI
-2230 NDQYPKFPPPREENI
+2230 NDQYPKFPPPRQENV

-2261 DRDTFPPLL
+2261 DQDTFPPLL

-2281 RFAINKFTGD
+2281 RFAINKFTGE
-2291 IVLAKPVDHEETNHY
+2291 IILAKPVDHEGTNHY
-2306 RVALKVTDGNR
+2306 RVALKVTDGNK

-2329 VNDNSPVFVQSSY
+2329 VNDNSPMFVQSSY
-2342 QESVKERTKAN
+2342 QASVKERTVAN
-2353 TLVLDVTASDRDG
+2353 TLVLSVTASDYDS
-2366 GLNGEII
+2366 GLNGEIV
-2373 YSIETDVDNGFTI
+2373 YSIETDTDNGFTI
-2386 NPSTGAIKTTREVQF
+2386 NPSTGAITTTREVQF
-2401 DPDHQTVQLTVTAKD
+2401 DPDQQTMQLTVMAKD
-2416 KGQPARSTATFV
+2416 RGQPVHSTATFV
-2428 HLLIEPVNSNAPRF
+2428 HLLIEPVNNNAPRF
-2442 SSSSSTISVT
+2442 SSSSSSINVM
-2452 ENTQIGSSVAQL
+2452 ENSQIGTSIAQL
-2464 VATDADTYQTI
+2464 IATDTDAYQTI
-2475 YYSIR
+2475 SYSIR

-2497 FVNGKLDREEKAIY
+2497 FVNGKIDREVKAEY
-2511 DLDIVAEDNVTPILR
+2511 DLDIVAEDNVTPVMR
-2526 GSIMLHVTIEDV
+2526 GSILLHVTIEDV
-2538 NDMEPQFGQSNYT
+2538 NDMEPQFGQTNYT
-2551 VPPLLETYPP
+2551 VSSLLETYPP
-2561 GNSFLKMLASDSD
+2561 GTSFLQMLASDGD
-2574 LGNHARLRYNIISG
+2574 LGNHARLQYNIISG
-2588 NEADIF
+2588 NDADIF
-2594 EINGSTGDL
+2594 EINSSTGEL
-2603 KIAASKSLDYELHT
+2603 KIAASKSLDYERHT

-2625 TDCLDCPLEVPR
+2625 TDCMDCSVDVPR
-2637 LSGMAVVVVG
+2637 LSGMTVVIVDVL
-2647 VTDVN
+2647 DVN
-2652 DHLPEFPVPF
+2652 DHFPEFPVPF

-2668 EEQSVKTPVFQAVAY
+2668 EEQAVKTQVFQAVAT
-2683 DGDSGVYGNLSYFI
+2683 DGDAGKYGELSYSI
-2697 SDDRFFRIDPVTG
+2697 SDDRFFRIDPLTG
-2710 WVYPKIVFDVEN
+2710 WVYPKIVFNMEN
-2722 LPSTVNDIPGSFS
+2722 LPSNLNDVRGSFS
-2735 FIVTVSDGR
+2735 FMVTVSDGR
-2744 NASIGARVVIG
+2744 NASVGARVVIG
-2755 DIDEYPPKF
+2755 DVDEFPPQF
-2764 SKPEYDFSVNG
+2764 SKTDYDFTVKG
-2775 NAEVGTEV
+2775 NAGVGTEV
-2783 GQVITSDE
+2783 GQVSTNDNDQGS
-2791 DKGTAGILFYFLN
+2791 AGILYYFLN
-2804 RHNDYFDVNITTG
+2804 RHNDFFDVNITSG
-2817 MIYVKLGFNSNPGSR
+2817 MIYVKLGFNSNPGNR
-2832 RRRDSDHSRHKRSL
+2832 RRRDANHSRHKRSL
-2846 TDADKT
+2846 NDADKT
-2852 LIIEVKSAVADA
+2852 LIVEVKSAVANS
-2864 RSKSIV
+2864 RSKSTV
-2870 VTIEVDETCPG
+2870 VTIDVDESCPG
-2881 CKIIPEAVVESA
+2881 CRIILEPVVETQ
-2893 GFGGTTMII
+2893 GFGGTPMII
-2902 VIVFVV
+2902 VIVFAVVLV
-2908 ILVILIVVI
+2908 ILVIVV
-2917 VFIFVRYKQ
+2917 VVIFVRYKKK
-2926 RSKKPVAQV
+2926 SKKPVAQV
-2935 YDAADFTA
+2935 YDAADFNA
-2943 FDFAPDSN
+2943 FDFSPSSA
-2951 QQGITYNEAPAYN
+2951 QTGITYSEPPSYS

-2973 EVSEHSHH
+2973 EISEHSHH

-2989 VDAEDDEEIC
+2989 VEAEDDEEIC

-3019 PDSGIQDDDNT
+3019 PDSGIQDDDTT

-3064 SLPPFSEEGGVLDSV
+3064 SLPPFSEEDGGLDTV
-3079 DDPLDIDYNRL
+3079 DDPLEIDYNRL
-3090 GPVDNDS
+3090 GPVENDAGPGIS
-3097 VPVISII
+3097 VIS
-3104 SGSHHTQPRDL
+3104 GNHHSHPHDL

-3183 PQTNSVNM
+3183 PQTNSV
-3191 SIKPQVKMIPPPMI
+3191 SSLKPQVKMIPPPMI
-3205 TGAPPQAQPANR
+3205 TNAPPQAMSQPANS

-3230 PPRTIAN
+3230 PPRTL
-3237 SNNTKPPRTIAN
+3237 AN

-3264 SPITHEGG
+3264 SPITYDGG
-3272 FNTPLTPSFTPSLLP
+3272 FNPPLTPSFTPSLLP
-3287 LATGAPVAGTHN
+3287 LATGAPGTSS
-3299 HNGHNMPSRQQMGA
+3299 HNGHNIPSRHQMGVPA
-3313 PSGHQLVISPPHE
+3313 GHQLVISPPHE
-3326 CEEELQI
+3326 CEQELRI